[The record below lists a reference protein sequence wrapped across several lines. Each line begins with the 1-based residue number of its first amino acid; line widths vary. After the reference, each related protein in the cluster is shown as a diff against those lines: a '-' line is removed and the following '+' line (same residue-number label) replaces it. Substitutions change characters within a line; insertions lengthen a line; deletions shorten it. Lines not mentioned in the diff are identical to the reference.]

1 MTAPLRLLAWLLAL
15 ALLLA
20 PVVAVLNGWIAA
32 ERWPL
37 QRLRVSGELAHV
49 DGRAVREAVLPH
61 LDRGFFAVRL
71 GAVREAVAA
80 LPWVD
85 AAEVRKRWPDRL
97 EVAIVE
103 HRPLARWGE
112 GRILTG
118 SGRIVAVPD
127 AAALTA
133 LPQFFGPDDRGLDML
148 GLYRT
153 ARAQLATLGLAVGQL
168 RLSPRGSWSLV
179 LSDGSQWLL
188 GRDEPEARLAR
199 FVRLLPRLIDAEAR
213 PLLRADLRYA
223 HGFALV
229 WAKAEPARA
238 GNRVPIPGSPIPDSR
253 FSIPGF
259 DSRFPIPGST
269 T

>member
-1 MTAPLRLLAWLLAL
+1 MTAPLRLLAWPLAL

-20 PVVAVLNGWIAA
+20 PAVAVLNGWIAA
-32 ERWPL
+32 DRWPL

-49 DGRAVREAVLPH
+49 DAQAVREAVLPH
-61 LDRGFFAVRL
+61 LHRGFFAVRL
-71 GAVREAVAA
+71 HAVREAVAA
-80 LPWVD
+80 LPWVA

-97 EVAIVE
+97 EVAVRE

-112 GRILTG
+112 GRILAG
-118 SGRIVAVPD
+118 SGLIVTVPD

-133 LPQFFGPDDRGLDML
+133 LPQFLGPDDRGPDML
-148 GLYRT
+148 GLYR
-153 ARAQLATLGLAVGQL
+153 AVRPQLAALGLAVGQL

-179 LSDGSQWLL
+179 LDDGSQWQL

-199 FVRLLPRLIDAEAR
+199 FVRLLPRLLDAEAR

-229 WAKAEPARA
+229 WGKP
-238 GNRVPIPGSPIPDSR
+238 GPGSRFPAFPISHSP
-253 FSIPGF
+253 
-259 DSRFPIPGST
+259 FPIPGPT